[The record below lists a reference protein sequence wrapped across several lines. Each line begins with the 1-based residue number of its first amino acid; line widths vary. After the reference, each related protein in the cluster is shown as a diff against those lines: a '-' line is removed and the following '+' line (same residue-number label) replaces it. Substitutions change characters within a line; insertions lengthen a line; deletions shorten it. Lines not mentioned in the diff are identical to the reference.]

1 MIFSLAPKKWHW
13 PTHLAYLF
21 LCLGSCSIPRLL
33 HLWEASGLWSS
44 FSLNF
49 ASYVET
55 PLRFSVSNT
64 NYLWLLDFLSP
75 AWAFPWTP
83 ASVFTC
89 LLHTCLLI
97 DSVPPP
103 SHCLQTQ
110 PEASASCPISVSGWV
125 HSSGWVGGILSPL
138 SLRSSPS
145 PGDNLFSWAPSIH
158 QDYMTPHSLHASML
172 APKPSSS
179 LAHLTAGTSPTCPPG
194 FALWSSQ
201 CIHID

>member
-1 MIFSLAPKKWHW
+1 MTLTYTSGLSLSFAWVP
-13 PTHLAYLF
+13 ALF
-21 LCLGSCSIPRLL
+21 LDFCTCGRHLGSARGPLL
-33 HLWEASGLWSS
+33 SKLT
-44 FSLNF
+44 
-49 ASYVET
+49 SYVET

-83 ASVFTC
+83 ACVFTC

-125 HSSGWVGGILSPL
+125 HSSGCWVGGILSPL
-138 SLRSSPS
+138 SYDHHLVQETICSA
-145 PGDNLFSWAPSIH
+145 GLH
-158 QDYMTPHSLHASML
+158 LYTQDYMTPHSLQCFHAGPQAIIISCSPYCRDL
-172 APKPSSS
+172 
-179 LAHLTAGTSPTCPPG
+179 PTCPPG
-194 FALWSSQ
+194 FALDPPQ
-201 CIHID
+201 CIPL